1 MSLKVPAAA
10 VVMFSAS
17 AILLARQGSPAASAV
32 LDAERRWTQALVKGD
47 VEALGRLYTDDLV
60 YDAGAGVLTTDPARR
75 SLVPYRRVG

>member
-47 VEALGRLYTDDLV
+47 VEALGRLV
-60 YDAGAGVLTTDPARR
+60 RRR
-75 SLVPYRRVG
+75 SRVRRGRRRPDD